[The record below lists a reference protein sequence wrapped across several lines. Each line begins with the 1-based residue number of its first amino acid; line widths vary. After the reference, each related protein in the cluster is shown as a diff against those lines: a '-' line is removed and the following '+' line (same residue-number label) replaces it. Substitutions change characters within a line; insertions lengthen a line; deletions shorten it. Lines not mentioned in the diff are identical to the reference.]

1 MRIKKGGGQ
10 TRRAFAWILAL
21 AMVMTNLLS
30 GWTPVMASAGAVL
43 NVTLTVIGDTGN
55 HIDAPDSHTGFVYWL
70 KDEPMQVTL
79 GENNY
84 VAENCKDLIP
94 EILRKNGIT
103 SDVGNSDTLYP
114 YSMEKGGVVLDGN
127 FPGWSVIV
135 ANADGTF
142 DSNGWGSY
150 PNAAQLSEGC
160 RLIYYWTDAMDDCR
174 VTIDGS
180 NTQLNYDTD
189 AVTDVSFYTETDPDA
204 TVSELKC
211 EAGSQVNLKTKLAV
225 PEGSMVSR
233 ELNWTSTNE
242 NAAKVEPTEGGAL
255 ITGVGAGETDIT
267 ASMTNTLGDEI
278 SATCHVT
285 VSASGTVY
293 TGLAF
298 QEGTE
303 VSLKPEESKQL
314 TPVFTPEVPKEE
326 TAPVLTWNSTN
337 QEVVTV
343 SDGLLEAVAPGTA
356 DVTAEFVNNQGTKV
370 QAACK
375 VTVEEIPLTGLSL
388 NRSQISTKVG
398 STEELSVILN
408 PENATEIPELQWS
421 VDKEGI
427 VSVQPNGQKATITAL
442 GGGKAVVTVKAGK
455 FETTCNIEVQ
465 GETYKP
471 LTSLS
476 FKEGTSTS
484 MKKGERKTL
493 TPKYDREL
501 AVGEQAPEFSWSSNK
516 KEVAAVD
523 ASTGEITAVAAGTAD
538 ITAEFTNT
546 AGQKVSASF
555 EVNVTDEAVKLLK
568 NIKFFKD
575 SKGATPFDVVKELDP
590 ATGEMTVGVPE
601 NTNMVSVLTELEEH
615 ANATIQVS
623 YKNYDKTKDLT
634 STLKNGV
641 IKEFRGTERM
651 LQSDQEARDV
661 TVTVTSGDTVETYT
675 VHLVRKSLVKS
686 LVVQDDTGKEVKLTP
701 KFNSSKLE
709 YEVTVPDTI
718 ASVQL
723 IFAPNNEASK
733 ELKVNG
739 QVAEGG
745 VYTLDLAGSKT
756 EAILTAGNEAVIPT
770 EYKLSVK
777 KLTSVKLQFHVSP
790 EDAVVAVYD
799 TDGRVWS
806 KDGVY
811 SLLPGTEYSYNVTKT
826 GYVGQSGK
834 LTLDT
839 DKTLEVQ
846 LEKAPESTLPNYDAE
861 WGGFR
866 KDENNQGITQ
876 ADTPT
881 SKEDV
886 SEKWAVKVGDG
897 FGSGAVSSPILVN
910 GNLYCFAGDSILK
923 VDKETGTVLRSGK
936 MATSSFFAINPPCYA
951 NGMILVGIAGQIQA
965 FNADTLESL
974 WIYKD
979 SLGGQTNCTIR
990 YSDGYLYTGF
1000 WNAENRK
1007 ANFVCLSATDE
1018 DPSNSLE
1025 QKTATWK
1032 QGVMGGF
1039 YWAGAYTTGDVV
1051 MVGTDDGD
1059 RGNTSDTSYVYVMN
1073 KYTGEV
1079 LQKVGPHHGDIRS
1092 DISYSNGRIY
1102 FTSKGG
1108 YLYSYALGSD
1118 GRIEE
1123 GSRKELQLG
1132 SMSTGTPA
1140 IVGNRLY
1147 VAHTDG
1153 SNFSGTYYIDVIK
1166 VNHDTGAMELVY
1178 KVQTEGYVQTSGS
1191 VSVQSG
1197 YNYVY
1202 FFDNSAKGNLYMV
1215 KDNESMTQPDPE
1227 SGILYIPSHEQY
1239 CIASPIIGNDG
1250 TIYFKND
1257 SGYMF
1262 AVSNKNPG
1270 PKLTETL
1277 ISDRTSTGASLKVN
1291 VSQKGTLYYVVR
1303 ALEQPAPSYEEMLK
1317 GTQAAVKTGENTVAL
1332 TELTADAAKV
1342 YVMVQNASGKSS
1354 AIASAE
1360 IPASKI
1366 LGDMNG
1372 DGKVTYV
1379 DCVILSD
1386 KLLNGEEVL
1395 PVLGDMNGDGKVS
1408 YVDCVILS
1416 DELLEGNK

>member
-30 GWTPVMASAGAVL
+30 GWTPVMASAGEVL

-326 TAPVLTWNSTN
+326 AAPVLTWNSTN

-343 SDGLLEAVAPGTA
+343 SDGLLEAVAP
-356 DVTAEFVNNQGTKV
+356 
-370 QAACK
+370 
-375 VTVEEIPLTGLSL
+375 
-388 NRSQISTKVG
+388 
-398 STEELSVILN
+398 
-408 PENATEIPELQWS
+408 
-421 VDKEGI
+421 
-427 VSVQPNGQKATITAL
+427 
-442 GGGKAVVTVKAGK
+442 
-455 FETTCNIEVQ
+455 
-465 GETYKP
+465 
-471 LTSLS
+471 
-476 FKEGTSTS
+476 
-484 MKKGERKTL
+484 
-493 TPKYDREL
+493 
-501 AVGEQAPEFSWSSNK
+501 
-516 KEVAAVD
+516 
-523 ASTGEITAVAAGTAD
+523 GTAD

-634 STLKNGV
+634 SNLENGV

-661 TVTVTSGDTVETYT
+661 TVTVTSGDTVEMYT

-839 DKTLEVQ
+839 HKTLEVQ

-923 VDKETGTVLRSGK
+923 VDKETGNVLRSGK

-1032 QGVMGGF
+1032 QEVMGGF

-1140 IVGNRLY
+1140 I
-1147 VAHTDG
+1147 
-1153 SNFSGTYYIDVIK
+1153 
-1166 VNHDTGAMELVY
+1166 E
-1178 KVQTEGYVQTSGS
+1178 
-1191 VSVQSG
+1191 
-1197 YNYVY
+1197 
-1202 FFDNSAKGNLYMV
+1202 
-1215 KDNESMTQPDPE
+1215 
-1227 SGILYIPSHEQY
+1227 
-1239 CIASPIIGNDG
+1239 
-1250 TIYFKND
+1250 
-1257 SGYMF
+1257 
-1262 AVSNKNPG
+1262 
-1270 PKLTETL
+1270 
-1277 ISDRTSTGASLKVN
+1277 
-1291 VSQKGTLYYVVR
+1291 
-1303 ALEQPAPSYEEMLK
+1303 
-1317 GTQAAVKTGENTVAL
+1317 
-1332 TELTADAAKV
+1332 
-1342 YVMVQNASGKSS
+1342 
-1354 AIASAE
+1354 
-1360 IPASKI
+1360 
-1366 LGDMNG
+1366 
-1372 DGKVTYV
+1372 
-1379 DCVILSD
+1379 
-1386 KLLNGEEVL
+1386 
-1395 PVLGDMNGDGKVS
+1395 
-1408 YVDCVILS
+1408 
-1416 DELLEGNK
+1416 